1 MTMSHTVV
9 LLDNPVLEYR
19 ANSSV
24 PVNIKAVASRIAN
37 YFDNVDTSTTRTTQ
51 TYFVPFA
58 AVHADLAKEKG
69 IEGVGNLYGGVVR
82 HHAHADKAILH
93 ITPTQRSDAEI
104 PSWYSQE
111 FSYSVQD
118 AVLPGYT
125 AFTAEDVM
133 TGYDLMQH
141 DGFAVRLKDPA
152 NTGGLGQHLVNG
164 YSDLHEALVPYRH
177 KLHKTGIVLE
187 KLRRIE
193 TNESKKPF
201 KAPRYTFASHRMAI
215 NDTKLILKRIADTHD
230 DVRLGETLIEEKG
243 WRYYTNQAGVATSLR
258 PDMYAVTHR
267 GHLKHHWFIEVDC
280 NTEAPVRIIAKCN
293 MYLDYMACTIDSGDG
308 WCCGQ
313 FPAVLWVVP
322 TIKRRDALKRHIAE
336 NFPDFPVGQPFI
348 VVTPQELPA
357 LIAEGKL
364 GELREVSYE

>member
-1 MTMSHTVV
+1 MDTLIPTTNAADSMDNQAGAIVKLGRKRIALTGSDMTTLHLLNEHKFLTAQQVAKFIHT
-9 LLDNPVLEYR
+9 ETR
-19 ANSSV
+19 QFKSSV
-24 PVNIKAVASRIAN
+24 RLATLRLNRLYALNLIALQAGQVGGASHGAAPNIW
-37 YFDNVDTSTTRTTQ
+37 
-51 TYFVPFA
+51 
-58 AVHADLAKEKG
+58 HLAKLG
-69 IEGVGNLYGGVVR
+69 
-82 HHAHADKAILH
+82 
-93 ITPTQRSDAEI
+93 
-104 PSWYSQE
+104 
-111 FSYSVQD
+111 
-118 AVLPGYT
+118 
-125 AFTAEDVM
+125 
-133 TGYDLMQH
+133 H
-141 DGFAVRLKDPA
+141 D
-152 NTGGLGQHLVNG
+152 
-164 YSDLHEALVPYRH
+164 
-177 KLHKTGIVLE
+177 VLE

-201 KAPRYTFASHRMAI
+201 KAPRYTFAAHRMAI
-215 NDTKLILKRIADTHD
+215 NDTKLILKRIADTHE
-230 DVRLGETLIEEKG
+230 DVRLGEALIEEKS

-267 GHLKHHWFIEVDC
+267 GQLKHHWFIEVDC

-322 TIKRRDALKRHIAE
+322 TIKRRNALQRHIAE